1 MLLSVLPPSLLFPVF
16 HSYSSRDDNR
26 GERRRQ
32 CERAQLA
39 SNVLPSIFSSH
50 ACIDKHRVMCTRN
63 AGICAPDA
71 ASRECVD
78 ANPWS
83 SCRLT
88 CASIIAVLV
97 RRKRWCFHCF
107 RSSYRIATAPTMIV
121 KTRKKSDGNSGQYRF
136 IVHLASKPS
145 QEIAS
150 QKRSKWAMY
159 HTNACCVN
167 PSDEKLQNASHSRK
181 SHQGNDA
188 NRTISSG
195 CRILFTTGFT
205 KPRTLPT
212 ICAGKA
218 LSMMCKRYA

>member
-1 MLLSVLPPSLLFPVF
+1 MPGSAHPTPRAESAWM
-16 HSYSSRDDNR
+16 RTR
-26 GERRRQ
+26 G
-32 CERAQLA
+32 
-39 SNVLPSIFSSH
+39 P
-50 ACIDKHRVMCTRN
+50 
-63 AGICAPDA
+63 
-71 ASRECVD
+71 
-78 ANPWS
+78 
-83 SCRLT
+83 
-88 CASIIAVLV
+88 AVV